1 MSKYKIVDSCVLL
14 DFPQILDKEEDL
26 IIATD
31 VLKELDGLKLSSNS
45 EVAFKAR
52 RAAILISR
60 NLKNL
65 VFNSSLDDTP
75 GKVDD
80 KLIELTKSYAG
91 ELITNDV
98 YLKVKAIA
106 NNVRTSGYGDDTP
119 YSGIIYWDVAFNE
132 NMYSKDLEYI
142 LETNQPPQQF
152 TMKENQFLIVRNG
165 NTNEHIKTY
174 IYQNGELRE
183 LRYGSIKNKWINKI
197 TPRNLEQ
204 VCLFELLNNSDITIL
219 YASGKFGSGKSFLL
233 NNYALQELERGN
245 INKIVYVP
253 NNSYVAN
260 TMELGA
266 LPGELL
272 DKVVGQIG
280 PLIDL
285 IGLDFVENMISRGEL
300 EVVPMSS
307 IRGRSFENSIII
319 INEAQNLTEEHVKLL
334 IGRCGDKS
342 RIFFDGDLRQ
352 ADSAIFKNKNG
363 LKLLLKLA
371 NSEKYNKIFGTVR
384 LEKVERSLTASAA
397 DYLDEIDGG
406 V

>member
-1 MSKYKIVDSCVLL
+1 MSKFKIVDTCVLL
-14 DFPQILDKEEDL
+14 DFPQILDKEKDL

-60 NLKNL
+60 NLDNL
-65 VFNSSLDDTP
+65 IFNSSLDNTSE
-75 GKVDD
+75 KVDD

-106 NNVRTSGYGDDTP
+106 NNIRTSGYGDDTP
-119 YSGIIYWDVAFNE
+119 YSGVIYWDVSFDVD
-132 NMYSKDLEYI
+132 MYSKELEYI

-152 TMKENQFLIVRNG
+152 LMKENQFLIVRNG
-165 NTNEHIKTY
+165 DTKEHIKTY
-174 IYQNGELRE
+174 IYQNGELKE

-204 VCLFELLNNSDITIL
+204 VCLFELLNNPEITIL
-219 YASGKFGSGKSFLL
+219 YASGRFGSGKSFLL

-285 IGLDFVENMISRGEL
+285 IGLDFVENMVSRGEL

-307 IRGRSFENSIII
+307 IRGRSFEDSIII
-319 INEAQNLTEEHVKLL
+319 VNEAQNLTEEHVKLL
-334 IGRCGDKS
+334 IGRCGNGS

-352 ADSAIFKNKNG
+352 IDSSLFKNKNG
-363 LKLLLKLA
+363 IKLLLKLA
-371 NSEKYNKIFGTVR
+371 DSEKYSKIFGTVR

-397 DYLDEIDGG
+397 DYLDEINGG